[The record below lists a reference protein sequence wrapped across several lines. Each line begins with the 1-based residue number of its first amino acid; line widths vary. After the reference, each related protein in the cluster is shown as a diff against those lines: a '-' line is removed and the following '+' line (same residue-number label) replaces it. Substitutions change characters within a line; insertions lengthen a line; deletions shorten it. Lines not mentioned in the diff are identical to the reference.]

1 MSDESS
7 KEVLALLK
15 LSEYQ
20 SGIRMRAESKY
31 GDIKDIEKM
40 TTDTVDIINLF
51 DKLSIESNDKIPLP
65 HEVRQWAIGK
75 IFDCA
80 DRWELRF
87 SEVFATLVE
96 NLGKELLKESI
107 RIQQVRDIFGIRA
120 VDEIRSELNI
130 S

>member
-1 MSDESS
+1 
-7 KEVLALLK
+7 
-15 LSEYQ
+15 
-20 SGIRMRAESKY
+20 MRAESKY
-31 GDIKDIEKM
+31 GDIKDIEIM
-40 TTDTVDIINLF
+40 TNDTTDIINLF
-51 DKLSIESNDKIPLP
+51 DRVSIESNEKIPLP
-65 HEVRQWAIGK
+65 HEVRQWAVGK

-87 SEVFATLVE
+87 SEVFQILVD

-107 RIQQVRDIFGIRA
+107 RVQQVRDIFGIRA